1 MDELGSRMEMTED
14 QSRVLKDRSIEF
26 TQSEQ
31 QTGRG
36 KKKKTRIR
44 NNNKRPMFE
53 KLESWVRG
61 NVELK
66 NIQRILLG

>member
-36 KKKKTRIR
+36 KKKRQGSGTITKDQC
-44 NNNKRPMFE
+44 
-53 KLESWVRG
+53 
-61 NVELK
+61 LK
-66 NIQRILLG
+66 NRNPGRGEMWN